1 MKDTKETL
9 TCPACGASMV
19 KIKMEPENV
28 YLDVCSKGCGGV
40 FFDNRE
46 IDKFDEVKEDISEI
60 LDEYKGKEFTQPLL
74 NDNMPRICPV
84 CGGNFIKHFVSIKKE
99 IQIDDCYSCGG
110 KFLDYCELEKMRS
123 QYNSTEERVKDVV
136 DYIYKTGEAEFKQV
150 NEDYEKGVANRSAL
164 AKIFRSIFG

>member
-1 MKDTKETL
+1 MKDTKEIL
-9 TCPACGASMV
+9 TCPACGASMA

-28 YLDVCSKGCGGV
+28 HLDVCSKGCGGI

-46 IDKFDEVKEDISEI
+46 IEKFDEVAEDISEI
-60 LDEYKGKEFTQPLL
+60 LNEYREKSFIQPTL
-74 NDNMPRICPV
+74 DDSTDRVCPA

-136 DYIYKTGEAEFKQV
+136 DCVYKTGEAEFKQV
-150 NEDYEKGVANRSAL
+150 NKDYEEGVANRSAL
-164 AKIFRSIFG
+164 ANIFRGIFG